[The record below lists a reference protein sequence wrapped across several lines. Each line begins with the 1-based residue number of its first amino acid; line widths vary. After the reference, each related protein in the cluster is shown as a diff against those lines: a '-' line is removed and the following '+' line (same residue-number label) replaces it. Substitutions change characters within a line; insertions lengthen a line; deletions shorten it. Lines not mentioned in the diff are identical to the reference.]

1 MQYCPALAFV
11 TPLETGTFNF
21 FCQVCMCVPTL
32 VRVGEGNLFF
42 LLIYLIVFEAWS
54 LGGIR
59 THHSPGLPAS
69 LLSGSLP
76 HLLELQACFQA
87 SLAFTWALGIRALV
101 LMPAYKRM
109 LC

>member
-42 LLIYLIVFEAWS
+42 FID
-54 LGGIR
+54 
-59 THHSPGLPAS
+59 LPY
-69 LLSGSLP
+69 
-76 HLLELQACFQA
+76 CF
-87 SLAFTWALGIRALV
+87 
-101 LMPAYKRM
+101 
-109 LC
+109 